1 MRTPYSIIIRK
12 DFMTKFQATER
23 NGLVILVILC
33 FVVFLYCA
41 ATFQWGLA
49 FSLIWCL
56 VVIVL
61 GLIILKKFLD
71 YIRASA
77 ELNRQMASDL
87 RSLKKSV
94 DGIKDEIS
102 EIRFLTE
109 SIAKE

>member
-1 MRTPYSIIIRK
+1 MNTPYSIIMRK
-12 DFMTKFQATER
+12 DCMTKFQATER
-23 NGLVILVILC
+23 NGLIVLVILC
-33 FVVFLYCA
+33 FIVFLYGA

-49 FSLIWCL
+49 FSIIWCL

-71 YIRASA
+71 HIRASA

-87 RSLKKSV
+87 ESLKNSV

-102 EIRFLTE
+102 EIKAFTD
-109 SIAKE
+109 SIAKK